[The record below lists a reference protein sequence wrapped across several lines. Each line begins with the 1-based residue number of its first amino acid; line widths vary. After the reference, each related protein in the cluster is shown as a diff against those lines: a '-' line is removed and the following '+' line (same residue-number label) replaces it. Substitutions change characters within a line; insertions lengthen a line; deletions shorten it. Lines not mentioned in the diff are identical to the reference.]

1 MFGYELKKLFI
12 KQYAA
17 AALLVLT
24 LLQIIFLSFVYKDMK
39 FDNETTKKHYYEY
52 MDKLEGRLDSE
63 KTAFILSEQ
72 ESILNAKAEL
82 KSLQDAVYQGQ
93 ITNKNEYTEKNLKI
107 QSVLSKSS
115 AFERIYS
122 MYKYVGASPQNRY
135 FLSYGKF
142 GMCRDYPDIAVL
154 IFLVAYAANFFLCEE
169 SSQMI
174 TLIKVCENRSKNTF
188 ISKIAAFG
196 ILIILTQFL
205 ISLCEYFFMQESIGK
220 EGLGY
225 PIQCLE
231 YFGGCEYN
239 ITILKAFIFIG
250 VLKAIGYIFLFS
262 LIAFLSTVCKKAV
275 ISVSVPLVICLI
287 QQFVFSDKSMGYY
300 ISTGLLRAV
309 GFFRGDAYETKI
321 YYGNEVSEKVFSA
334 VSKSAMIWVIIISL
348 AFSLV
353 FLTAGC
359 VYYKGYRKK
368 RKLLVAVLPLI
379 LLLNGCG
386 QNSGNELFDT
396 YYNLKWSNSFVQ
408 NDKNYYCFNNEREV
422 VVADKGDNSSFA
434 AVREPF
440 DSKLWVDNFCIADN
454 KMYLFQYVFL
464 NSFSLYEL
472 DLDTYHIEEIC
483 GQRGEPDYSFLGLR
497 FDSNVI
503 FDKTVLYAFTNG
515 ERLFLVT
522 SDSEVYECG
531 MNLYGSECIISD
543 GIYGNNLIYNGKEI
557 YYINN
562 KLELVRYDVNKKN
575 RIILPM
581 NFVRAFDVDNEK
593 IIYSSNDGI
602 YTYDIIDKTEK
613 KLSELTSD
621 NILIDGSNVVFSSKN
636 MLYLYDADKNE
647 CREIYDEGFVD
658 FSIIKGENSILCTK
672 YLPKDECFEK
682 IILNY

>member
-1 MFGYELKKLFI
+1 M
-12 KQYAA
+12 
-17 AALLVLT
+17 
-24 LLQIIFLSFVYKDMK
+24 
-39 FDNETTKKHYYEY
+39 
-52 MDKLEGRLDSE
+52 
-63 KTAFILSEQ
+63 
-72 ESILNAKAEL
+72 
-82 KSLQDAVYQGQ
+82 
-93 ITNKNEYTEKNLKI
+93 
-107 QSVLSKSS
+107 
-115 AFERIYS
+115 
-122 MYKYVGASPQNRY
+122 
-135 FLSYGKF
+135 
-142 GMCRDYPDIAVL
+142 
-154 IFLVAYAANFFLCEE
+154 
-169 SSQMI
+169 
-174 TLIKVCENRSKNTF
+174 
-188 ISKIAAFG
+188 
-196 ILIILTQFL
+196 
-205 ISLCEYFFMQESIGK
+205 
-220 EGLGY
+220 
-225 PIQCLE
+225 
-231 YFGGCEYN
+231 
-239 ITILKAFIFIG
+239 
-250 VLKAIGYIFLFS
+250 
-262 LIAFLSTVCKKAV
+262 
-275 ISVSVPLVICLI
+275 
-287 QQFVFSDKSMGYY
+287 
-300 ISTGLLRAV
+300 
-309 GFFRGDAYETKI
+309 
-321 YYGNEVSEKVFSA
+321 
-334 VSKSAMIWVIIISL
+334 
-348 AFSLV
+348 
-353 FLTAGC
+353 
-359 VYYKGYRKK
+359 
-368 RKLLVAVLPLI
+368 
-379 LLLNGCG
+379 
-386 QNSGNELFDT
+386 
-396 YYNLKWSNSFVQ
+396 YYNLKSASVFAQ
-408 NDKNYYCFNNEREV
+408 NDKIYYYFDNERNVTAVENG
-422 VVADKGDNSSFA
+422 KIFA

-454 KMYLFQYVFL
+454 KMYLFQYVYL

-531 MNLYGSECIISD
+531 MNLHGSKCIVSD

-581 NFVRAFDVDNEK
+581 NFVRVFDVDNEK

-636 MLYLYDADKNE
+636 ILYLYDVDKNE

>member
-1 MFGYELKKLFI
+1 MFGYELRKLFI

-17 AALLVLT
+17 AALIVLT
-24 LLQIIFLSFVYKDMK
+24 LLQIIFLSFVYKDIN
-39 FDNETTKKHYYEY
+39 FDNETTRKHYYEY
-52 MDKLEGRLDSE
+52 MDKLEGSLDSE
-63 KTAFILSEQ
+63 KTTFILSEQ
-72 ESILNAKAEL
+72 ENILDAKAEL
-82 KSLQDAVYQGQ
+82 KSLQDAVYNGQ

-122 MYKYVGASPQNRY
+122 MYKYVSASPQNRY

-142 GMCRDYPDIAVL
+142 GMCRDYPDIAAL
-154 IFLVAYAANFFLCEE
+154 IFLIAYAANFFLCEE

-174 TLIKVCENRSKNTF
+174 ILIKVCESRSKNTF

-205 ISLCEYFFMQESIGK
+205 ISVCEYFFMQESIGG

-225 PIQCLE
+225 PIQTLE

-250 VLKAIGYIFLFS
+250 ILKAIGYIFLFS
-262 LIAFLSTVCKKAV
+262 LVAFLSTVWKKAV

-321 YYGNEVSEKVFSA
+321 YYGSEVSEKVFSA
-334 VSKSAMIWVIIISL
+334 VSKSAIICVIIISL
-348 AFSLV
+348 AFSLG

-359 VYYKGYRKK
+359 AYYRGCRKK
-368 RKLLVAVLPLI
+368 RKLLAVVLPII
-379 LLLNGCG
+379 LLLGGCG
-386 QNSGNELFDT
+386 QNSSNEPFDT
-396 YYNLKWSNSFVQ
+396 YYNLKWANVFVQ
-408 NDKNYYCFNNEREV
+408 NDKSCYYFNNERKV
-422 VVADKGDNSSFA
+422 VVADKEDNSLY
-434 AVREPF
+434 AVIREPF
-440 DSKLWVDNFCIADN
+440 GDELWADNFCIVGE
-454 KMYLFQYVFL
+454 KMYLFQYVSVR
-464 NSFSLYEL
+464 SFSIYEL
-472 DLDTYHIEEIC
+472 DLSTYYLEEIC
-483 GQRGEPDYSFLGLR
+483 RQRGEPDYSFLGLR
-497 FDSNVI
+497 FDSSVI
-503 FDKTVLYAFTNG
+503 FDKTVLYSFTNG

-531 MNLYGSECIISD
+531 MNLHGSECIISD
-543 GIYGNNLIYNGKEI
+543 GIYGNNLIYNGNEI

-562 KLELVRYDVNKKN
+562 KLELVRYDTNAKSMM
-575 RIILPM
+575 ILPM

-593 IIYSSNDGI
+593 IIYSSNNGI
-602 YTYDIIDKTEK
+602 YIYDIINKTEEK
-613 KLSELTSD
+613 ISELTSD
-621 NILIDGSNVVFSSKN
+621 NILIDGSNVVFSSEN
-636 MLYLYDADKNE
+636 MLYLYDIDKKI

>member
-1 MFGYELKKLFI
+1 MFGYELRKLFI

-17 AALLVLT
+17 AALIVLT
-24 LLQIIFLSFVYKDMK
+24 LLQIIFLSFVYKDIK
-39 FDNETTKKHYYEY
+39 FDNETTRKHYYEY
-52 MDKLEGRLDSE
+52 MENLEGRLDSE

-72 ESILNAKAEL
+72 ESILDAKAEL
-82 KSLQDAVYQGQ
+82 KSLQDAVYKGQ

-107 QSVLSKSS
+107 QSVFSKSS
-115 AFERIYS
+115 AFEKIYS
-122 MYKYVGASPQNRY
+122 MYKYVSASPQNRY

-142 GMCRDYPDIAVL
+142 GMCRDYPDIATL
-154 IFLVAYAANFFLCEE
+154 IFLIAYAANFFLCEE

-174 TLIKVCENRSKNTF
+174 ILIKVCESRSKNTF

-205 ISLCEYFFMQESIGK
+205 ISVCEYFFMQGSIGR

-225 PIQCLE
+225 PIQSLE

-239 ITILKAFIFIG
+239 ITILETFIFIG
-250 VLKAIGYIFLFS
+250 ILKATGYIFLFS
-262 LIAFLSTVCKKAV
+262 LIAFLSTLLKKAV

-309 GFFRGDAYETKI
+309 GFFRGDAYETQV
-321 YYGNEVSEKVFSA
+321 YYGNKVMEKVFSA
-334 VSKSAMIWVIIISL
+334 VSKSDMIGIIIISMFL
-348 AFSLV
+348 SLV
-353 FLTAGC
+353 FLTVGYR
-359 VYYKGYRKK
+359 YYKGRRKISTI
-368 RKLLVAVLPLI
+368 LAAVLPLI
-379 LLLNGCG
+379 FLLGGCG
-386 QNSGNELFDT
+386 QNSGNELPNM
-396 YYNLKWSNSFVQ
+396 YYNLKSASVFAQ
-408 NDKNYYCFNNEREV
+408 NDKIYYYFDNERNVTAVENG
-422 VVADKGDNSSFA
+422 KIFA

-440 DSKLWVDNFCIADN
+440 DSKLWVDNFCVADN
-454 KMYLFQYVFL
+454 KMYLFQYVSL

-483 GQRGEPDYSFLGLR
+483 GQRGEPNYSFLGLR

-515 ERLFLVT
+515 ERLFFVT

-531 MNLYGSECIISD
+531 MNLHDSECIVSD

-581 NFVRAFDVDNEK
+581 NFARAFDVDNEK

-602 YTYDIIDKTEK
+602 YTYDIIDKTEEK
-613 KLSELTSD
+613 ISELTSD
-621 NILIDGSNVVFSSKN
+621 NILIDGNDVFFSSEN
-636 MLYLYDADKNE
+636 VLYLYDIDKNK

-658 FSIIKGENSILCTK
+658 FSIIKGKNSILCTK

-682 IILNY
+682 FILNY